1 MKVNQLSALKIK
13 SISTAGYHLDGSG
26 LYLKVTP
33 AGTKSWIFKY
43 ALNKKTVEMGLGSID
58 DVGLAEA
65 RETVQ
70 SYRKMLLRGIDP
82 KADRSSQRHLRN
94 AQQSQ
99 TFEKCASAFIESK
112 RSGWSNT
119 KHTDQWTNTLTAY
132 AYPVMGQLA
141 PSDITV
147 GHLMQILSP
156 IWSTKHVTATRVR
169 SRIEQ
174 VLDYARVMGYSSGE
188 NPARYQ
194 GNLKTLLPAVTKRD
208 ISKHFDSMPFEQVP
222 DFMIRLRQ
230 MSGIAAQALQF
241 TILTAARSGETRG
254 AKWEE
259 IQGDKWVVP
268 ASRMKAGIEHHV
280 PLSQQAMAVLEHMR
294 NGRTSPTGL
303 IFCGSAQDKVM
314 SDSTMSAVLKRMSV
328 KEVTVHGFR
337 SSFRIWCSE
346 SSARSFGDRAA
357 EFALAHG
364 LQSKVEASYQRS
376 TLFDIRVQLMQAWSD
391 YCDIVVKSEGA
402 TITDIKAKVAA

>member
-13 SISTAGYHLDGSG
+13 SITEAGYYLDGAG
-26 LYLKVTP
+26 LHLKVTP

-70 SYRKMLLRGIDP
+70 SYRKLLLQGIDP
-82 KADRSSQRHLRN
+82 KVNRDTQRHLRDK
-94 AQQSQ
+94 QQSQ
-99 TFEKCASAFIESK
+99 TFEKCAKAFIESK
-112 RSGWSNT
+112 RSGWTNA
-119 KHTDQWTNTLTAY
+119 KHADQWTNTLTSY
-132 AYPVMGQLA
+132 AYPVIGQLA

-174 VLDYARVMGYSSGE
+174 VLDYARVMGYRSGE

-194 GNLKTLLPAVTKRD
+194 GNLKTLLPAVSKRD
-208 ISKHFDSMPFEQVP
+208 ISKHFESMPFEQVP
-222 DFMIRLRQ
+222 EFMNRLRK
-230 MSGIAAQALQF
+230 MSGVAAQALQF

-254 AKWEE
+254 ATWEE
-259 IQGDKWVVP
+259 IQDNTWVVP
-268 ASRMKAGIEHHV
+268 GPRMKAGITHHV
-280 PLSQQAMAVLEHMR
+280 PLSKQAIAILEHMR
-294 NGRTSPTGL
+294 NSRINPTGL

-314 SDSTMSAVLKRMSV
+314 SDSTMSAVLKRMDV
-328 KEVTVHGFR
+328 KGATVHGFR

-364 LQSKVEASYQRS
+364 LQNKVEASYQRS

-391 YCDIVVKSEGA
+391 YCDTVVKSEGA
-402 TITDIKAKVAA
+402 TVTDIQTKVAA

>member
-13 SISTAGYHLDGSG
+13 SITTAGYHLDGAG
-26 LYLKVTP
+26 LHLKVTP

-65 RETVQ
+65 RDAVQ
-70 SYRKMLLRGIDP
+70 TYRKMLLQGIDP
-82 KADRSSQRHLRN
+82 KSDRDSQRLLRN
-94 AQQSQ
+94 EQQSQ

-119 KHTDQWTNTLTAY
+119 KHADQWTNTLTAY
-132 AYPVMGQLA
+132 AYPVIGQLA
-141 PSDITV
+141 PVDVTV
-147 GHLMQILSP
+147 GHLMQILAP
-156 IWSTKHVTATRVR
+156 VWSTKHVTATRVR

-174 VLDYARVMGYSSGE
+174 ILDYARVLGYRSGE

-194 GNLKTLLPAVTKRD
+194 GNLKTLLPAVSKRE

-222 DFMIRLRQ
+222 EFMIKLRQ
-230 MSGIAAQALQF
+230 MSGVAAQALQF

-254 AKWEE
+254 ATWEE
-259 IQGDKWVVP
+259 IQGSTWVVP
-268 ASRMKAGIEHHV
+268 ASRMKAGITHHV
-280 PLSQQAMAVLEHMR
+280 PLSKQTMALLDHMR
-294 NGRTSPTGL
+294 NGRTNPTGL
-303 IFCGSAQDKVM
+303 IFPGSAQDKVM
-314 SDSTMSAVLKRMSV
+314 SDSTMSAVLKRMGV
-328 KEVTVHGFR
+328 KGVTVHGFR

-376 TLFDIRVQLMQAWSD
+376 TLFDIRQQLMQAWAD
-391 YCDIVVKSEGA
+391 YADTVAKPEGA
-402 TITDIKAKVAA
+402 SVIDIRSAA